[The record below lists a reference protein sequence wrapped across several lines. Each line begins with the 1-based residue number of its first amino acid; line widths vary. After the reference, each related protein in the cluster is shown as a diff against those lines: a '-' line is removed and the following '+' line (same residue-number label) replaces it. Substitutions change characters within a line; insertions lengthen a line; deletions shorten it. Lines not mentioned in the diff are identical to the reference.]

1 MSFNSLLTNLQLEHF
16 AKIELHM
23 RDSWSIKKSCK
34 HVLVFGCKF
43 MTLNNTLQIIGI
55 DGKSL

>member
-23 RDSWSIKKSCK
+23 RDSWSIKKVANMSWFS
-34 HVLVFGCKF
+34 VANL
-43 MTLNNTLQIIGI
+43 
-55 DGKSL
+55 

>member
-23 RDSWSIKKSCK
+23 RDSWSIKKKLQTC
-34 HVLVFGCKF
+34 LGFR
-43 MTLNNTLQIIGI
+43 LQIY
-55 DGKSL
+55 DAK